1 MPSTK
6 QKEEKEESL
15 KKEEESDEE
24 EEEEEKEICCVIC
37 SASVDYSDKSY
48 FCQKARD
55 EDSDLE
61 GVQPAL
67 LPLSLYNPQNA
78 LVFCDTCDRPF
89 HQHCHF
95 VPLFSLPHK
104 DWHCLICT
112 SKKAPPTEDN
122 DDNFYTM
129 QNATPAALQSHF
141 ERKTRLDKLALYKT
155 EFRRL
160 WNQMKQQMQQI
171 RLAQTT
177 ILSYTNTKRARKN
190 FTIRSQEL
198 CQTFLRYTTAK
209 RKCRDSLLN
218 MRRVLQHPNQEDVM
232 ATLLKF
238 VKENPKEKEHWF
250 PFGIRENRQI
260 PRFGAEEDK
269 PAAAANGEDEVPKQ
283 VLVSKEPEMTKKVA
297 PPTAKCVNVPKTNP
311 KSDDDSGISL
321 DDLKCCI
328 CFVGDASD
336 ENDLLMCDGRG
347 CFRSHHMQCL
357 QPALSEP
364 PEEDDWF
371 CPLCQAFAKILAG
384 VQSEYTGDE
393 WNADGESIVSWE
405 HAEDVFPEVMLE
417 HKYAQQWKSGNM
429 DEECHDFLQHM
440 FGETKVQEAAAAQ
453 EQYVEMEE
461 DDDEDDDFDLTD
473 FQKERNQ
480 TYEENANDDS
490 DHSSQATLQD
500 MSSVEIKIRKS
511 ELAALSSG
519 ESDSDSSDDD
529 DDNENDDEAGR
540 RKSRRLRSA
549 PQTSRSGTDTEGGS
563 TDGQPDVVV
572 DWRDKDMGKLDESN
586 ILKGRRRRKK
596 VDYQRLNDSM
606 FGQVVDPDKLDDQEE
621 FQFKYVRRN
630 SNSSSSNSGEGDD
643 EDSTGGEDEGS
654 TSGEHDSEGDDSQK
668 EKGGDEKVEPKKK
681 STKKNARPSQTK
693 RKRASDNH
701 TGGSKGEKEAAATN
715 SKRKKSNGAGVN
727 DNDDVP
733 RRRVTNVAGKR
744 KKSS

>member
-1 MPSTK
+1 M
-6 QKEEKEESL
+6 
-15 KKEEESDEE
+15 
-24 EEEEEKEICCVIC
+24 
-37 SASVDYSDKSY
+37 DYSDKSY

-61 GVQPAL
+61 GVQPEL
-67 LPLSLYNPQNA
+67 LPLSLYNPHNA

-112 SKKAPPTEDN
+112 SKKAPSSKDKN
-122 DDNFYTM
+122 DDTFFTM
-129 QNATPAALQSHF
+129 QNATPAALQSQF
-141 ERKTRLDKLALYKT
+141 ERSTRSDKLALYKT

-177 ILSYTNTKRARKN
+177 IQSYTNTKRARKN
-190 FTIRSQEL
+190 FTVRSQEL

-218 MRRVLQHPNQEDVM
+218 MSRLLQHPNQEGVM
-232 ATLLKF
+232 AALLGF
-238 VKENPKEKEHWF
+238 VKENPKEKAHWF

-260 PRFGAEEDK
+260 PRFGADDDN
-269 PAAAANGEDEVPKQ
+269 PAAPSDGQDGVPKQ
-283 VLVSKEPEMTKKVA
+283 VVVTKEPEITKTTAPATAKRGNA
-297 PPTAKCVNVPKTNP
+297 PPPNTNP

-371 CPLCQAFAKILAG
+371 CPMCQAFAKILAG

-393 WNADGESIVSWE
+393 WNADGDSIASWE
-405 HAEDVFPEVMLE
+405 QAEDVFPEVMLE

-429 DEECHDFLQHM
+429 DDECHDFLQHM

-453 EQYVEMEE
+453 EQYVEMED

-480 TYEENANDDS
+480 TYEENASADS

-529 DDNENDDEAGR
+529 DNENDDEAGR

-549 PQTSRSGTDTEGGS
+549 PQTSRSCTDTEGGS

-572 DWRDKDMGKLDESN
+572 EWRDKDMGKLDESN

-643 EDSTGGEDEGS
+643 EDSSGGEEDEGS
-654 TSGEHDSEGDDSQK
+654 TSGEHDSEDNDSQK
-668 EKGGDEKVEPKKK
+668 QKGGDEKVQPKKK
-681 STKKNARPSQTK
+681 PTKKNSGPTQTK
-693 RKRASDNH
+693 RKRASDNNKSS
-701 TGGSKGEKEAAATN
+701 SKGGKEAAAAK
-715 SKRKKSNGAGVN
+715 SKRKKSNGAG
-727 DNDDVP
+727 DDDGAP
-733 RRRVTNVAGKR
+733 RRKVTNIAAKR
-744 KKSS
+744 KKPS